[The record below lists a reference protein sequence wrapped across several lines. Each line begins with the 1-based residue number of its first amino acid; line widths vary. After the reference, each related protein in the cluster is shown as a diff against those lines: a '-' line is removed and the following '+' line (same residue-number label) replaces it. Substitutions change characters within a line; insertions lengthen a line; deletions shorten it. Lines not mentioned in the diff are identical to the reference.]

1 MGLASRATDIGIG
14 IGLAGIALA
23 VSPLGLRIATGRLD
37 LNLRIE
43 VLSLTLAVFLLIWS
57 GAFVSYGRARRA
69 FFYLIVWSFP
79 LALLAA
85 VEAGAVAVRLSEW
98 IAPTEDKSI
107 LNEKDR
113 RSPPYLMSAG
123 RFTRRDGVML
133 YKPWRG
139 DGITI
144 NEVGLRTKSPTPKQ
158 LGEWRIAVTGA
169 SAVWG
174 AYVLDVDT
182 IPVQLQQL
190 LDRSGHHDIS
200 VYNFGIEAI
209 DIAGELAVLRRFREL
224 YSIDQ
229 VIFYTGG
236 NDATQSYLTAI
247 TPPDAR
253 PPPPLLAD
261 GNSLELIKVIRAL
274 QAKFIKPSE
283 GFLAHV
289 DAEVLPKLQE
299 NNSLINGMAEARS
312 YCRQQRLQCEFVL
325 QPMLLLRK
333 NPVGPEIT
341 LARSIKQLEPRW
353 DVVLQTIYQAARNS
367 GTDVHDFS
375 NIFDGSTQPLFVDNA
390 HVNEPANRIIAEH
403 LGTIAA
409 GRKDAGMP
417 SRLSE

>member
-1 MGLASRATDIGIG
+1 LRSSRTTKALVSLSTAMGYHPTICCSKIAMGLASRATDIGIG

-23 VSPLGLRIATGRLD
+23 ISPLGLRIATGRLN

-43 VLSLTLAVFLLIWS
+43 VLSLTLAVFLLIYS
-57 GAFVSYGRARRA
+57 GAFVSCGRARRA

-139 DGITI
+139 DGIAI

-158 LGEWRIAVTGA
+158 LGEWRIAVTGV

-236 NDATQSYLTAI
+236 NDATQSLTAI
-247 TPPDAR
+247 TPPDTR
-253 PPPPLLAD
+253 PPPLLD
-261 GNSLELIKVIRAL
+261 HGNSLELIKVVAASMMMPLIVSASDT
-274 QAKFIKPSE
+274 PSLSNLWYNACS
-283 GFLAHV
+283 FFDVSSKNA
-289 DAEVLPKLQE
+289 
-299 NNSLINGMAEARS
+299 
-312 YCRQQRLQCEFVL
+312 FVAAI
-325 QPMLLLRK
+325 
-333 NPVGPEIT
+333 IT
-341 LARSIKQLEPRW
+341 GK
-353 DVVLQTIYQAARNS
+353 
-367 GTDVHDFS
+367 
-375 NIFDGSTQPLFVDNA
+375 
-390 HVNEPANRIIAEH
+390 
-403 LGTIAA
+403 
-409 GRKDAGMP
+409 
-417 SRLSE
+417 

>member
-1 MGLASRATDIGIG
+1 MGMASRATDIGIG
-14 IGLAGIALA
+14 MGLAGIALA
-23 VSPLGLRIATGRLD
+23 VSPLGLGIATGRLD

-43 VLSLTLAVFLLIWS
+43 VLSLTLAIFLLIWS
-57 GAFVSYGRARRA
+57 GAFLSSGRVRRA
-69 FFYLIVWSFP
+69 FFYLILWSFP

-107 LNEKDR
+107 LNEKDHS
-113 RSPPYLMSAG
+113 SPPYLMSAG

-139 DGITI
+139 DGIVI

-158 LGEWRIAVTGA
+158 LGEWRIAVAGA

-190 LDRSGHHDIS
+190 LDGSGHHDIS

-236 NDATQSYLTAI
+236 NEATQSYLEAMTAPG
-247 TPPDAR
+247 THAPS
-253 PPPPLLAD
+253 LLSGTD
-261 GNSLELIKVIRAL
+261 PFELIKVIRAL
-274 QAKFIKPSE
+274 RARFVQPSMAL
-283 GFLAHV
+283 LAHI
-289 DAEVLPKLQE
+289 DAEVLPKLRQ
-299 NNSLINGMAEARS
+299 NNSLINGMAEART

-333 NPVGPEIT
+333 NPVGPEIA

-353 DVVLQTIYQAARNS
+353 DVVFQTIYQAASNS
-367 GTDVHDFS
+367 GADVHDFS
-375 NIFDGSTQPLFVDNA
+375 NIFDGSTQPLFVDA
-390 HVNEPANRIIAEH
+390 IHVNELANRIIAEH
-403 LGTIAA
+403 LTTIAA
-409 GRKDAGMP
+409 SRKDAGMP